1 MDPSIV
7 GIELRCL
14 GYIGKFYCKEL
25 FCWKLTNVKMFILS
39 STTLIGLIACT
50 SVVDNPVPLIALLFG
65 LFTTTLCTSL
75 ELCGLCYRIAYLHEF
90 YLTNVIDPEL
100 DSELKF
106 KIQ

>member
-1 MDPSIV
+1 MDPSVV

-14 GYIGKFYCKEL
+14 AYIGKFYCKEL

-39 STTLIGLIACT
+39 SRTLFGLFAWT
-50 SVVDNPVPLIALLFG
+50 SVVDNPVSLIALLFS
-65 LFTTTLCTSL
+65 LFTTTLCTAL

-90 YLTNVIDPEL
+90 YLTNVNDPEL
-100 DSELKF
+100 DPELKF